1 MLDSTRHEDDGM
13 GLVGGKCRYVEDR
26 KGSQLAVLLDRWP
39 FMLACSRH
47 FVSILSYS
55 YSNIRRLFE
64 KSTRNQVIMRS
75 LNWLEELDPGER
87 SGALEKIITKF

>member
-47 FVSILSYS
+47 FVSILG
-55 YSNIRRLFE
+55 NIVTQIYGDCS
-64 KSTRNQVIMRS
+64 KNP
-75 LNWLEELDPGER
+75 PGI
-87 SGALEKIITKF
+87 K